1 MLPGM
6 HAHQKKRIV
15 AIINPYARLGRVGDR
30 AREVQAALEWAG
42 LDVTTVFTEKPLHA
56 LEIAQ
61 TMARE
66 DTILIAGGGD
76 GTVNEVARGIM
87 SSGSAGTMAVLPLG
101 SGNDFARMIGMSEDL
116 KTAVTQ
122 LRCAVERQVDVGRVS
137 WEEPTSKGCAH
148 FVNALGI
155 GFDGY
160 AATLVPRFKGYPLGM
175 GYLTAILVALWNWK
189 SVGVNVVD
197 LSSEDVIRYSG
208 GLFFVTVGNGQDSA
222 GGYSLNPKASI
233 FDGMLDVCLVEAIG
247 KLRAL
252 RMLPLARTG
261 DHLKLPEVHYWHSTG
276 IRVSSERPLPVHA
289 DGEIQTL
296 QAISLD
302 VSVAPGAL
310 RVLVPGDMT
319 STI

>member
-6 HAHQKKRIV
+6 HTHPGKRIV

-30 AREVQAALEWAG
+30 AREIQTALGSSG

-56 LEIAQ
+56 LEIA
-61 TMARE
+61 RSISSE
-66 DTILIAGGGD
+66 DTILLAAGGD

-116 KTAVTQ
+116 TTAVTQ
-122 LRCAVERQVDVGRVS
+122 LGYAVERQVDVGQVS
-137 WEEPTSKGCAH
+137 WEEQTTEGFAH

-175 GYLTAILVALWNWK
+175 GYLTAILAALINWE
-189 SVGVNVVD
+189 SAGVNVVD
-197 LSSEDVIRYSG
+197 LSNEDEIRYSG
-208 GLFFVTVGNGQDSA
+208 GLFFVTVGNARDSG

-233 FDGMLDVCLVEAIG
+233 VDGMLDVCLVEAIG

-261 DHLKLPEVHYWHSTG
+261 DHLKLPEVHYWHSAG

-302 VSVAPGAL
+302 ISVAPGAL
-310 RVLVPGDMT
+310 RVLIPRHMT
-319 STI
+319 PTI

>member
-6 HAHQKKRIV
+6 HAHLEKRIV

-30 AREVQAALEWAG
+30 ALEVQAALDGAG
-42 LDVTTVFTEKPLHA
+42 LDVTTEFTEKPLHA
-56 LEIAQ
+56 FEIAQ
-61 TMARE
+61 TMAAE
-66 DTILIAGGGD
+66 DTILLAGGGD
-76 GTVNEVARGIM
+76 GTVNEVARGIL

-101 SGNDFARMIGMSEDL
+101 SGNDFARMIGMSEDMR
-116 KTAVTQ
+116 TAVEQ
-122 LRCAVERQVDVGRVS
+122 LRCAVERQVDVGQVS
-137 WEEPTSKGCAH
+137 WEEERSKGSAH

-160 AATLVPRFKGYPLGM
+160 AASLAPRFKGYPLGL
-175 GYLTAILVALWNWK
+175 GYLTAILVALKNWK

-197 LSSEDVIRYSG
+197 LSREDEIRYSG
-208 GLFFVTVGNGQDSA
+208 GLMFVTVGNARDSA

-233 FDGMLDVCLVEAIG
+233 VDGMLDVCLVEAIG

-261 DHLKLPEVHYWHSTG
+261 DHLKLPEVHYWHSAG

-302 VSVAPGAL
+302 ISVAPGAL
-310 RVLVPGDMT
+310 RVLVPSDMT
-319 STI
+319 FTI